1 MKMVCIGDSFTEGLH
16 DVPRPDGRPR
26 GWADR
31 VAQKLAQQ
39 APVDYANLAVR
50 GKLLA
55 QIRDEQLHAALALEP
70 DLLTVHAGANDI
82 LRPGVDIEQI
92 ARAYELMLSQ
102 TVAPDR
108 TVVVFTSIGRAG
120 GTGRLATALAE
131 RFARMNDKVREIAH
145 SYNFTL
151 VDLEKI
157 TVLSDRRMWDVDRLH
172 LNPAGHERVA
182 AAVLHALEASNSST
196 ERAPSDTWWTDPL
209 PPAPALTRTQA
220 LAQDAQWIRGH
231 LVPWVGRRL
240 RGTSSG
246 DGLTAK
252 QPHLQREETPAP

>member
-1 MKMVCIGDSFTEGLH
+1 MKLVCIGDSFTEGLH
-16 DVPRPDGRPR
+16 DVDRPDGRPR

-31 VAQKLAQQ
+31 VAHDLARNST
-39 APVDYANLAVR
+39 VDYANLAVR

-55 QIRDEQLHAALALEP
+55 QIRDEQLAPALELEP
-70 DLLTVHAGANDI
+70 DILTVHAGANDI

-102 TVAPDR
+102 TIAPER

-120 GTGRLATALAE
+120 GTGRLASALAE
-131 RFARMNDKVREIAH
+131 RFARMNAKVREIAN
-145 SYNFTL
+145 SYGFTL

-172 LNPAGHERVA
+172 LNPEGHERVA
-182 AAVLHALEASNSST
+182 AAVLHALAPMEDST
-196 ERAPSDTWWTDPL
+196 DMWWTHPL
-209 PPAPALTRTQA
+209 PAAPTLTRSQA

-252 QPHLQREETPAP
+252 QPHLVREDNSDHD